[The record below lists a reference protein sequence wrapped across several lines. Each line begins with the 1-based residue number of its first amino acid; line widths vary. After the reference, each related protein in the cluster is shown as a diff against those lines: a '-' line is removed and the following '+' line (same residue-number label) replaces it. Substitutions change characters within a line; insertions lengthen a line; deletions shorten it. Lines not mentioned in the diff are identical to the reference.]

1 MNRDNLM
8 YYSKNYNIK
17 DLLNIELKVLLKAPL
32 HSTQF
37 HSTPSTPLHSQ
48 PNLFQFYVNFAK
60 TMKLRRRDAVLKV
73 TLRGKEGK
81 EGKEGEKSGGG
92 GGKGREVRRWV
103 VKPTW
108 PEFVSYIL
116 ATKRSQDVSSKQK

>member
-1 MNRDNLM
+1 M
-8 YYSKNYNIK
+8 
-17 DLLNIELKVLLKAPL
+17 
-32 HSTQF
+32 
-37 HSTPSTPLHSQ
+37 
-48 PNLFQFYVNFAK
+48 NFAK

-73 TLRGKEGK
+73 TLRGKEGKDGK